1 MFKKEKFNSEIQNIS
16 RNLFSTAYATN
27 DEREITRSTCING
40 CLSID

>member
-1 MFKKEKFNSEIQNIS
+1 MFKKEKINSAIQKIS
-16 RNLFSTAYATN
+16 RNLFSTEYATN

>member
-1 MFKKEKFNSEIQNIS
+1 MFKKEKFNSAIQ
-16 RNLFSTAYATN
+16 NLFSTEYATN